1 MTNNFYIGQKAS
13 FRKTI
18 TDADVLLFS
27 AISGDLNPLHID
39 SVFASGT
46 KFERRIAHGMLAS
59 SLVSAV
65 IGMKLPGP
73 GTVYISQTLNFLKP
87 VYIDDTIC
95 AEVEIVEIT
104 QKPPR
109 IRLRTICRNQHNE
122 CVLEGEALVKPQNT
136 SQEKGTI
143 DVPKDLFVKLET

>member
-1 MTNNFYIGQKAS
+1 MMTNNFYIGQKAS

-39 SVFASGT
+39 SVYASLT

-59 SLVSAV
+59 GLVSAV

-73 GTVYISQTLNFLKP
+73 GAVYISQTLNFLKP
-87 VYIDDTIC
+87 VYIGDTIC
-95 AEVEIVEIT
+95 AEAEVVEIT
-104 QKPPR
+104 PKPPR
-109 IRLRTICRNQHNE
+109 IRLRTLCLNQHHE
-122 CVLEGEALVKPQNT
+122 CVLEGEALVKPPNT
-136 SQEKGTI
+136 SQEQRTN
-143 DVPKDLFVKLET
+143 DVPTDLFPQE